1 MTATRALLVAALCA
15 IGCHR
20 APSSERAPI
29 GAACASDATCGTGP
43 RFHCAA
49 DHPGGYCEAGCNS
62 DRDCPAEAVCVG
74 GAELSRGD
82 CHQRCN
88 DATAKPCRTSEG
100 YQCIAAGEDASHDY
114 CDPPGRSALSR
125 RLRGKAWRW

>member
-1 MTATRALLVAALCA
+1 MTPTRALLIASLIVV
-15 IGCHR
+15 GCHR
-20 APSSERAPI
+20 APPKERAAI
-29 GAACASDATCGTGP
+29 GAACTSDTTCGTSP
-43 RFHCAA
+43 TFYCAT

-62 DRDCPAEAVCVG
+62 DRDCPPEAVCVG
-74 GAELSRGD
+74 GTPLSKGN

-88 DATAKPCRTSEG
+88 EAVAKPCRSGEG

-114 CDPPGRSALSR
+114 CDPPGRSELAR